1 MLDSVPTSNGVT
13 DDGMAVVT
21 LLELMRYFVRHPPRQ
36 TIIFLINNFEEGG
49 LIGARAFM
57 NHPWYPT
64 VKLFINL
71 GKFRNVSGVYGRA
84 LVFIQCWILYR
95 GCWCWWSCSLV

>member
-1 MLDSVPTSNGVT
+1 
-13 DDGMAVVT
+13 
-21 LLELMRYFVRHPPRQ
+21 MRYFVRHPPRQ

-71 GKFRNVSGVYGRA
+71 GKSGNLSGV
-84 LVFIQCWILYR
+84 
-95 GCWCWWSCSLV
+95 